1 MNELSEIFLNISDN
15 QTIKLQENKVY
26 HVYQDDSFEAEG
38 YYCSNTAKKHE
49 NPNGLRRTAIF
60 LKNKKNIVIRN
71 LTVDYACPTMSEFKI
86 ISNNDGVCVIKI
98 NSECLY
104 RIEYNDLIW
113 QGEKDKNGV
122 PYWEDSYI
130 GNRRHIKLF
139 DPETNRS
146 YDFRRDDL
154 EFENGIVHF
163 HRLSGHNRGDHRYS
177 GRSGCKSS
185 KADDLRRSSGG
196 WRYFVRCIG
205 DSHSQRRRDEKC
217 SGDIWAFGGC
227 SHLDHTL
234 LADRRPVFASE
245 ADCCTVRGVWS

>member
-60 LKNKKNIVIRN
+60 LKNKKNIVIDGNGATILVHGKMTPIVLDKCENIVIRN
-71 LTVDYACPTMSEFKI
+71 MTVDYACPTMSEFKI

-113 QGEKDKNGV
+113 QGE
-122 PYWEDSYI
+122 
-130 GNRRHIKLF
+130 
-139 DPETNRS
+139 
-146 YDFRRDDL
+146 
-154 EFENGIVHF
+154 
-163 HRLSGHNRGDHRYS
+163 
-177 GRSGCKSS
+177 
-185 KADDLRRSSGG
+185 
-196 WRYFVRCIG
+196 
-205 DSHSQRRRDEKC
+205 
-217 SGDIWAFGGC
+217 
-227 SHLDHTL
+227 
-234 LADRRPVFASE
+234 
-245 ADCCTVRGVWS
+245 